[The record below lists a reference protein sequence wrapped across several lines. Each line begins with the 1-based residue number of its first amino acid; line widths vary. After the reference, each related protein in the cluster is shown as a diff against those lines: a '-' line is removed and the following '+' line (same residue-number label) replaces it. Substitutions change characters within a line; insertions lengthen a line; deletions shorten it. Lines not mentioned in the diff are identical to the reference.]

1 MKRVLCL
8 AVVVSLLVPVLAL
21 AEDGPAF
28 NRNKIKNCEYQT
40 TGLMTR
46 KDSSANE
53 YLGSAEHKGFLTEVS
68 FIGPDQSI
76 IGVSQVTP
84 DLFVAIGG
92 IANPYVCRFFME
104 GYTWNKSKSKI
115 TDDDVSMT
123 CWDYVGDP
131 NRDFPLIDQTD
142 CTASIKFKNPT
153 RFRGVINC
161 DTGSMK
167 WTWGLNG
174 KKLGKY
180 DTGSVSPILNHFGG
194 LESFFYQLR

>member
-84 DLFVAIGG
+84 DLFVATRI
-92 IANPYVCRFFME
+92 VCHPSNQEFIWE
-104 GYTWNKSKSKI
+104 
-115 TDDDVSMT
+115 
-123 CWDYVGDP
+123 P
-131 NRDFPLIDQTD
+131 
-142 CTASIKFKNPT
+142 
-153 RFRGVINC
+153 
-161 DTGSMK
+161 
-167 WTWGLNG
+167 
-174 KKLGKY
+174 KLG
-180 DTGSVSPILNHFGG
+180 VSYLI
-194 LESFFYQLR
+194 